1 MKLINKMKHFY
12 KLSLALIIVLTA
24 FNCSNDD
31 DGSTTTGN
39 TDEYFKYTIDGVERI
54 FDYEVEGHLETQT
67 TTSIDIFEINASG
80 QQPSGD
86 LRRIAAAFS
95 FINTGAFLPNTT
107 YNWGLALD
115 NAPTEKFYFSESTSS
130 NLFVLSPD
138 FNTHP
143 IVATITSTIPNNV
156 GDYLEFTF
164 TGTFQDDN
172 NVTRTISGECRVQR
186 DADQHY

>member
-1 MKLINKMKHFY
+1 MNIKKLIY
-12 KLSLALIIVLTA
+12 CIGILTII
-24 FNCSNDD
+24 FSFISCDND

-39 TDEYFKYTIDGVERI
+39 TLEYFKYTIDGSERI

-80 QQPSGD
+80 QQPSGN
-86 LRRIAAAFS
+86 LRRVAAAFS
-95 FINTGAFLPNTT
+95 FVNTGAFLPSTT

-115 NAPTEKFYFSESTSS
+115 NTPTEKFYFSESTPT
-130 NLFVLSPD
+130 NLFLLSQ
-138 FNTHP
+138 TQP
-143 IVATITSTIPNNV
+143 IVTTITSTIPNNI

-164 TGTFQDDN
+164 TGTFQDGN

-186 DADQHY
+186 GADQNY